1 MDYTGDGARVGT
13 KSSDGG
19 PAVTEG
25 GPGDRAGL
33 EAGDVITE
41 VDGRR
46 IHSGDELIVKTRA
59 HRPGD
64 RLELT
69 VERDG
74 RESPYRWCSDPRTAT
89 KRIERG
95 PSEDRLTETSQRRPQ
110 TALHKA
116 NNPENRPPA
125 RTRSPRDSTGRTGTA
140 GTVDPARTTEDPHR
154 PPRAEDRGHRK
165 ELQVFNDIGP
175 LELITLV
182 VLAVLV
188 FGPDKLPKV
197 IQDVMRT
204 VRKIREF
211 SESAKQDIRSELG
224 PEFKDF
230 EFEDLNPKTFIRKQ
244 LDNDEL
250 GLKEIRNGFDLK
262 KEMAEVTDSVHS
274 TDTPAASSS
283 GGRIDMTKKP
293 EEPGEDNRPPFD
305 ADAT

>member
-1 MDYTGDGARVGT
+1 M
-13 KSSDGG
+13 
-19 PAVTEG
+19 
-25 GPGDRAGL
+25 
-33 EAGDVITE
+33 
-41 VDGRR
+41 
-46 IHSGDELIVKTRA
+46 
-59 HRPGD
+59 
-64 RLELT
+64 
-69 VERDG
+69 
-74 RESPYRWCSDPRTAT
+74 
-89 KRIERG
+89 
-95 PSEDRLTETSQRRPQ
+95 
-110 TALHKA
+110 
-116 NNPENRPPA
+116 
-125 RTRSPRDSTGRTGTA
+125 
-140 GTVDPARTTEDPHR
+140 
-154 PPRAEDRGHRK
+154 
-165 ELQVFNDIGP
+165 FNDIGP

-211 SESAKQDIRSELG
+211 SESAKQDIRQELG

-262 KEMAEVTDSVHS
+262 KEMAEVTDAVHS
-274 TDTPAASSS
+274 RDTESSSPSTSS

-293 EEPGEDNRPPFD
+293 DGSDGRDERPPFD